1 MRLLDRLVAGTFLRL
16 FLLSILATPPLFILG
31 ELTDNLDDY
40 LGAGL
45 SLGTMAQGFAFK
57 FPQFFTWSFP
67 IAGLIAGVFTVYGM
81 TTHREVVAAKA
92 GGVSFHRL
100 FLPVFLLGTLITV
113 VGLGLADLVPLANRT
128 AADILDQRSLS
139 REWKSEFAF
148 QAENGYTLAV
158 GRLTLADERMSR
170 LTLNRMM
177 EDGSQI
183 HIDAEMAVWEEDH
196 WLLRSGI
203 YRHLPEVGQEYTY
216 RFDHMVV
223 KGLTETP
230 EDLIQVAR
238 DPEEMTRE
246 EILRRA
252 RVAERAGGETHQ
264 LLLELHRR
272 FAIPVA
278 TVVIILFGAPL
289 ATSSKRGGAAFG
301 IGVSLGSTILYLL
314 LLKIFG
320 GLGESG
326 TIPVEWA
333 AWTPNGVFLLTGLA
347 LLSRVRT

>member
-31 ELTDNLDDY
+31 ELTERLDDY
-40 LGAGL
+40 LDAEL
-45 SLGTMAQGFAFK
+45 SLATIAEGFLFR

-100 FLPVFLLGTLITV
+100 FMPVFLLGGLVTV
-113 VGLGLADLVPLANRT
+113 IGLGLADLVPRANRV
-128 AADILDQRSLS
+128 AADILDQRRIN
-139 REWKSEFAF
+139 REFKSDFAF

-158 GRLTLADERMSR
+158 SR
-170 LTLNRMM
+170 LTLTDQRMLRLTLNKQ
-177 EDGSQI
+177 EESGGQI
-183 HIDAEMAVWEEDH
+183 HIDAEMAMWEDGH
-196 WLLRSGI
+196 WMLREGT
-203 YRHLPEVGQEYTY
+203 YRHIPAAGEETAITFERMALE
-216 RFDHMVV
+216 
-223 KGLTETP
+223 GLTETP

-238 DPEEMTRE
+238 DPEEMTRL

-252 RVAERAGGETHQ
+252 RVAERAGGDTHQ

-314 LLKIFG
+314 LLKVFG
-320 GLGESG
+320 GMGESG
-326 TIPVEWA
+326 AIPVEWA
-333 AWTPNGVFLLTGLA
+333 AWTPNGIFLITGLV

>member
-31 ELTDNLDDY
+31 DLTDNLDDY
-40 LGAGL
+40 LDANL
-45 SLGTMAQGFAFK
+45 TAATIVEGFVYK

-67 IAGLIAGVFTVYGM
+67 VAGLIAGVFTVYGM

-100 FLPVFLLGTLITV
+100 FLPVFLLGSLITV
-113 VGLGLADLVPLANRT
+113 IGLGLADLVPLANRQ
-128 AADILDQRSLS
+128 AGDLLKQREVT
-139 REWKSEFAF
+139 REWKSDFAY
-148 QAENGYTLAV
+148 QSDNGYTMVV
-158 GRLTLADERMSR
+158 GRLTLVDDRMTR
-170 LTLNRMM
+170 LTLNKERP
-177 EDGSQI
+177 DGSQI
-183 HIDAEMAVWEEDH
+183 HIEAEAASWIDGRWE
-196 WLLRSGI
+196 LRDG
-203 YRHLPEVGQEYTY
+203 TY
-216 RFDHMVV
+216 RYIPEPGVEHTARFTNMVV
-223 KGLTETP
+223 VGLGETP
-230 EDLIQVAR
+230 EELIQAAR
-238 DPEEMTRE
+238 DPDEMTRS

-252 RVAERAGGETHQ
+252 RVAERAGSDTHQ
-264 LLLELHRR
+264 LLLELQRR

-289 ATSSKRGGAAFG
+289 ATSSKRGGAAYG

-314 LLKIFG
+314 LLKVFG

-326 TIPVEWA
+326 AIPVTWA
-333 AWTPNGVFLLTGLA
+333 AWTPNAIFGITGLA